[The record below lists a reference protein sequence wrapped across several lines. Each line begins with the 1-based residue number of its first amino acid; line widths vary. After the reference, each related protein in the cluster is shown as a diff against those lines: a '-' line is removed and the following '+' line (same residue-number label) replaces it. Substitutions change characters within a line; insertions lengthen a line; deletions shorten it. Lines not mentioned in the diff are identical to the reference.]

1 MRPSTQDKSCQSEV
15 QNTLLNNYQLHVK
28 GWYITDLNNN
38 KNQFQMEYLESSKLP
53 MLSTI
58 LTRKCRSLLKIIVDE
73 FIKNIQGSE
82 AQDSQS
88 VSVTWFVNSSC
99 WTFLDG
105 L

>member
-1 MRPSTQDKSCQSEV
+1 
-15 QNTLLNNYQLHVK
+15 
-28 GWYITDLNNN
+28 
-38 KNQFQMEYLESSKLP
+38 MEYLESSKLP

-58 LTRKCRSLLKIIVDE
+58 LTCTCCSLLKIIVDE

-88 VSVTWFVNSSC
+88 VSVNWFENSSC
-99 WTFLDG
+99 WTFLDC